1 MDNEWHSH
9 IKKHGKYRSGFEK
22 QIADTLKE
30 AGVMFRHEP
39 EGIPYKNNTGSHYY
53 YPDFVVRL
61 KDGTRVFLEVKGYMP
76 LKDSCKMQSVKT
88 LNPDT
93 PIWFVFQNGKTKV
106 GQRKSTNMAWAKRHG
121 FPAAEKTIPP
131 EWLEQFMTKE
141 EWKAREAANDNTTTK
156 TQARNVSKNK

>member
-1 MDNEWHSH
+1 MEREWHSH

-22 QIADTLKE
+22 QIADTLKQAE
-30 AGVMFRHEP
+30 VMFRHEP

-76 LKDSCKMQSVKT
+76 LEASYKMQCVKCQ
-88 LNPDT
+88 NPDT
-93 PIWFVFQNGKTKV
+93 PIWFVLQNGKTKV
-106 GQRKSTNMAWAKRHG
+106 GRRKSTNMTWAKRYG

-141 EWKAREAANDNTTTK
+141 EWEAATWRTSSGSATTTS
-156 TQARNVSKNK
+156 TTC